1 VQFSLTSLVQFRGI
15 IPLFFYNKGLNLI
28 TEKNTPD
35 LGEGKRRTT
44 GPVPLVRALF
54 LTLIMKKPQITGY
67 DILHLTPETINASI
81 KMKTG
86 TVYTELRRL
95 EKFGFVKSIQTPE
108 GRKSRHYEIT
118 TAGIDEL
125 KALNQQIKNRIKY
138 LIEPLLELM
147 DSTL

>member
-1 VQFSLTSLVQFRGI
+1 M
-15 IPLFFYNKGLNLI
+15 N
-28 TEKNTPD
+28 TEKNSLD
-35 LGEGKRRTT
+35 LGKVKRRTT
-44 GPVPLVRALF
+44 GPVPLIRALF

-67 DILHLTPETINASI
+67 DILHMTPETINTSI
-81 KMKTG
+81 EMKTG

-95 EKFGFVKSIQTPE
+95 EKFGFVKSIQSQE

-125 KALNQQIKNRIKY
+125 KALNKQIKNRIKY

-147 DSTL
+147 DSAL